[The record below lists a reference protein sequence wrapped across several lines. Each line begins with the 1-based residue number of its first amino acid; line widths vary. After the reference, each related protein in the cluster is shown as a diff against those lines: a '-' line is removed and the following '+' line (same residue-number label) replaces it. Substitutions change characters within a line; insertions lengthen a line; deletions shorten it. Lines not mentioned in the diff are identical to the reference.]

1 MLVTPYLREIP
12 RLLRLCGPIL
22 VAQMAQTMMSFVDTL
37 MAGQVSATDL
47 AAVAVATSFWLPLI
61 LLVQGVIMALTP
73 IISQLNGARRTG
85 EVAAAVHQGFWLT
98 ILVTLPAMLALYYS
112 PLALHWMNVEPE
124 LANKTAGYLHA
135 ILWGMPAYALYQ
147 VLRNFSEG
155 LSHTLPTMVIG
166 FIGLAVNVPANY
178 ILIHGKFGLP
188 ALGGVGCGYASALVF
203 WVMLIGMIFYTFK
216 SKVLKKFSIFSPI
229 TPPDWPQ
236 ISRLFKLGF
245 PIAMAIFCEVTL
257 FTVVALLLAPFGAEI
272 VAGHQIA
279 INFSSLIFMIPLSL
293 GMAMT
298 IRVGHTLGE
307 NQPERAKR
315 ISIIGIAL
323 GCFIALLCALATV
336 AGRYWIGGL
345 YTDNQRVLELAASL
359 LLLASFYQIS
369 DSAQVIAAAALRG
382 YKDTQIIF
390 YITFVAFWLFG
401 LPIGMIL
408 ALTDWLVPAMG
419 PHGFWIGFLVG
430 LTIAASALLWRLK
443 VIYGRVE
450 SNRRANLPLVDGM

>member
-1 MLVTPYLREIP
+1 MVVMPYFREIP

-47 AAVAVATSFWLPLI
+47 AAVAVATSFWLPLV

-73 IISQLNGARRTG
+73 IISQLNGARRTS
-85 EVAAAVHQGFWLT
+85 EVAGAVHQGFWLT

-124 LANKTAGYLHA
+124 LAHKTAGYLHA

-178 ILIHGKFGLP
+178 ILIHGHFGFP

-203 WVMLIGMIFYTFK
+203 WVMLFGMIFYTRR
-216 SKVLKKFSIFSPI
+216 SAVLKKFSIFSPI
-229 TPPDWPQ
+229 TPPNWSQ

-298 IRVGHTLGE
+298 IRVGHSLGE
-307 NQPERAKR
+307 NQAEQAKR
-315 ISIIGIAL
+315 ISMVGIAL
-323 GCFIALLCALATV
+323 GCLIALCCALATV
-336 AGRYWIGGL
+336 VGRYWIGGL
-345 YTDNQRVLELAASL
+345 YTDNAKVLELAASL

-390 YITFVAFWLFG
+390 YITLVAFWLFG
-401 LPIGMIL
+401 LPIGMVL
-408 ALTDWLVPAMG
+408 GLTDWLMPAMG

-450 SNRRANLPLVDGM
+450 NNRRANLPLVDGM

>member
-1 MLVTPYLREIP
+1 MPYLREIP

-22 VAQMAQTMMSFVDTL
+22 VAQMAQTLMSFVDTL

-73 IISQLNGARRTG
+73 IISQLNGARR
-85 EVAAAVHQGFWLT
+85 ESEIASAVHQGFWLT
-98 ILVTLPAMLALYYS
+98 LLVTVPAMLALYYS
-112 PLALHWMNVEPE
+112 PQALHWMHVEPE
-124 LANKTAGYLHA
+124 LAHKTTGYLHA

-155 LSHTLPTMVIG
+155 LSHTWPTMMLG
-166 FIGLAVNVPANY
+166 FIGLVVNVPANY
-178 ILIHGKFGLP
+178 ILIHGKFGFP

-203 WVMLIGMIFYTFK
+203 WVLLIGMVIYSRYCAPLKNFY
-216 SKVLKKFSIFSPI
+216 IFSSFSM
-229 TPPDWPQ
+229 PDWPQ
-236 ISRLFKLGF
+236 IARIFKLGF
-245 PIAMAIFCEVTL
+245 PIALAIFCEVTL
-257 FTVVALLLAPFGAEI
+257 FTVVALLLAPFGPEI

-315 ISIIGIAL
+315 ISIIGIIF
-323 GCFIALLCALATV
+323 GCAVALLCALATV

-345 YTDNQRVLELAASL
+345 YTDNAQVLELAASL
-359 LLLASFYQIS
+359 LLLASLYQIS

-382 YKDTQIIF
+382 YKDTQTIF
-390 YITFVAFWLFG
+390 YITFVAFWLCG

-408 ALTDWLVPAMG
+408 GLTNWWVPAMG
-419 PHGFWIGFLVG
+419 PHGFWLGFLAG
-430 LTIAASALLWRLK
+430 LTLAATALLWRLR
-443 VIYGRVE
+443 VIYARVE
-450 SNRRANLPLVDGM
+450 NNRRAHLPLVDGM

>member
-1 MLVTPYLREIP
+1 MVVMPYLREIP

-73 IISQLNGARRTG
+73 IISQLNGARRTS
-85 EVAAAVHQGFWLT
+85 EVAGAVHQGFWLT

-112 PLALHWMNVEPE
+112 PLALHWMDVEPE
-124 LANKTAGYLHA
+124 LVQKTTGYLHA

-178 ILIHGKFGLP
+178 ILIHGKFGFP

-203 WVMLIGMIFYTFK
+203 WVMLFGMIFYIRHSDF
-216 SKVLKKFSIFSPI
+216 LKKFSIFSPI
-229 TPPDWPQ
+229 TPPNWPQ

-298 IRVGHTLGE
+298 IRVGHSLGE
-307 NQPERAKR
+307 NQAELAKR
-315 ISIIGIAL
+315 ISIIGIIM
-323 GCFIALLCALATV
+323 GCLIALCCALATV

-345 YTDNQRVLELAASL
+345 YTDNAEVLELAASL

-390 YITFVAFWLFG
+390 YITLVAFWLCG

-408 ALTDWLVPAMG
+408 GLTDWLVPAMG

-430 LTIAASALLWRLK
+430 LTIAASALLWRLR

>member
-203 WVMLIGMIFYTFK
+203 WVMLIGMVFYTRR
-216 SKVLKKFSIFSPI
+216 SRVLKKFSIFSPI

>member
-1 MLVTPYLREIP
+1 MVVAPYFREIP

-73 IISQLNGARRTG
+73 IISQLNGARRTS
-85 EVAAAVHQGFWLT
+85 EVASAVHQGFWLT

-112 PLALHWMNVEPE
+112 PMALHWMDVEPE

-135 ILWGMPAYALYQ
+135 ILWGMPAYAIYQ

-178 ILIHGKFGLP
+178 ILIHGHFGLP

-203 WVMLIGMIFYTFK
+203 WVMLIGMVFYTRR
-216 SKVLKKFSIFSPI
+216 SKVLRKFNIFS
-229 TPPDWPQ
+229 TLSPPDWPQ
-236 ISRLFKLGF
+236 ISRLFRLGF

-257 FTVVALLLAPFGAEI
+257 FTVVALILAPFGAEI

-279 INFSSLIFMIPLSL
+279 INFSSLIFMIPLSI

-315 ISIIGIAL
+315 ISIIGIVFGCVVAL
-323 GCFIALLCALATV
+323 FCALATV
-336 AGRYWIGGL
+336 ASRYWIGGL
-345 YTDNQRVLELAASL
+345 YTDNAQVLELAASL
-359 LLLASFYQIS
+359 LLLASLYQIS

-382 YKDTQIIF
+382 YKDTQTIF
-390 YITFVAFWLFG
+390 YITFVSFWLFG

-408 ALTDWLVPAMG
+408 SLTDWLVSPMG
-419 PHGFWIGFLVG
+419 PHGFWVGFLVG
-430 LTIAASALLWRLK
+430 LTMAASGLIWRLR
-443 VIYGRVE
+443 VIYARVE
-450 SNRRANLPLVDGM
+450 RNSRANLPLVDGM